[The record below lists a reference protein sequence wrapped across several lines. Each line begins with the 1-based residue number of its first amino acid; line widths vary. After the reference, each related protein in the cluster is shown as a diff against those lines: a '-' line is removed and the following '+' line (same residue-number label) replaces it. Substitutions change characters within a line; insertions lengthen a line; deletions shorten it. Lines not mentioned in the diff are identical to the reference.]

1 MSVKRSRCLCYEA
14 GFSTEVTSG
23 AVGEFSVTKPVLL
36 GSTTSATIVNLPGNQ
51 PCQEQI
57 MKVFLPIT
65 DLKNYKEIKKKKK
78 MVPQQTHLQIKN
90 LGDRNVIRVDPC
102 KNKTFCR
109 IRLSP
114 IMIALMFVPATN
126 QNMYG
131 LWGLVIKLATLI
143 IVSMQISCI

>member
-1 MSVKRSRCLCYEA
+1 
-14 GFSTEVTSG
+14 
-23 AVGEFSVTKPVLL
+23 
-36 GSTTSATIVNLPGNQ
+36 
-51 PCQEQI
+51 
-57 MKVFLPIT
+57 
-65 DLKNYKEIKKKKK
+65 
-78 MVPQQTHLQIKN
+78 MVPEQTHLQIKN

-131 LWGLVIKLATLI
+131 LW
-143 IVSMQISCI
+143 